1 MQIYIFF
8 NQVSNKNSPRTNQK
22 GKTKKKKYQLK
33 LANEDGNTKL
43 IKLKIIFNLLF
54 VSKVAFNRIQEEKQK
69 LREQVVLLNKRQK
82 SLEKNIDEE
91 LKKAKANAGKNN
103 KSI

>member
-1 MQIYIFF
+1 MKMVI
-8 NQVSNKNSPRTNQK
+8 RM
-22 GKTKKKKYQLK
+22 LK
-33 LANEDGNTKL
+33 L
-43 IKLKIIFNLLF
+43 IQLKIIFNLLF